1 VLAVRV
7 KWLRAAL
14 ADVDAV
20 VDCLAGDNPAAADRM
35 AGKIEHSVEQLADD
49 PAMGRAG
56 RVVGTRELVIS
67 GTPYVVAYRVRQETI
82 EVLCIFHA
90 ARRWPSEF

>member
-1 VLAVRV
+1 M
-7 KWLRAAL
+7 RAAL

-20 VDCLAGDNPAAADRM
+20 VDYIAGESPAAADRM
-35 AGKIEHSVEQLADD
+35 ADKIEHSVEQLANY

-67 GTPYVVAYRVRQETI
+67 DTPYVVAYRVREEAV
-82 EVLCIFHA
+82 EVLCLFHA
-90 ARRWPSEF
+90 ARRWPAEF